1 MPRKM
6 NQIAVNY
13 SCNQVSPGLS
23 GANVPARDS
32 LNDRRRILLVPYRVS
47 TNSSFS
53 LSLLEKENLYFTFFR
68 VRGGSRAEF
77 GRLGR
82 DRVSQ
87 GRCQVPFLPGARR
100 ERESKCHNNL
110 SRSLPPKNWRSSTR
124 VKCTLDFCLN
134 QLYRLLVEKIREFL
148 GGERVEKSSL

>member
-1 MPRKM
+1 MLL
-6 NQIAVNY
+6 IA
-13 SCNQVSPGLS
+13 
-23 GANVPARDS
+23 S
-32 LNDRRRILLVPYRVS
+32 LRILL
-47 TNSSFS
+47 S
-53 LSLLEKENLYFTFFR
+53 LSLSFLEKENLYFTFFR

-77 GRLGR
+77 ERLGR

-100 ERESKCHNNL
+100 ERESKCYNNL
-110 SRSLPPKNWRSSTR
+110 ARSLPPKNWRSSTR